1 MSNYEHYQSTVE
13 QVYRAIMRKVAKP
26 WHIEYL
32 PSMENSQQALKLVSP
47 KGTIC
52 QRLTLPTSSAQQCW
66 PNQSDVSQQITE
78 FVVRGAARLAPL
90 RQSAFRNNFPYWLET
105 CIQQLHALCDVK
117 DKLLDIVSNAR
128 FPYPSQVNIEGNFL
142 PCWVWSEDQG
152 YMAVSVVDRRTGRF
166 SGLRHVESG
175 QLIEQERWL
184 GAQVIDSVEESIDT
198 IDHYVNELIQS
209 QKKVDF
215 DEPTLADAISNPCA
229 ATLSPVASVALTVA
243 VVAGFFITFK
253 WLLGF

>member
-13 QVYRAIMRKVAKP
+13 QVYRAIIRKVAKP

-32 PSMENSQQALKLVSP
+32 PSIEENLQTLRLVSP
-47 KGTIC
+47 QGTIC
-52 QRLTLPTSSAQQCW
+52 QRLTLPMDSAEKCW
-66 PNQSDVSQQITE
+66 PNQSDVSQQVTE
-78 FVVRGAARLAPL
+78 FVVRGATRLAPL

-105 CIQQLHALCDVK
+105 CLQQLHALCDVK
-117 DKLLDIVSNAR
+117 EKLTEIVSNAR
-128 FPYPSQVNIEGNFL
+128 FPFPSQVNIEGNYL

-166 SGLRHVESG
+166 TGVRHVESK
-175 QLIEQERWL
+175 QLIDQERWL
-184 GAQVIDSVEESIDT
+184 GAQVIDSVEEAVDT
-198 IDHYVNELIQS
+198 IEHYVSELVQS
-209 QKKVDF
+209 QKKDAF
-215 DEPTLADAISNPCA
+215 EEPSLADAINNPCA
-229 ATLSPVASVALTVA
+229 ATLSPVASVALTMA